1 MELLRGFVAVL
12 LHVSAEH
19 ISKKS
24 RAKRHSYFRRIF
36 RTAFASVELQRDQAG
51 DCIIASSTL
60 GCCVECLGVL
70 EINLGFSDLGLF
82 TALRLEMLV

>member
-1 MELLRGFVAVL
+1 MAIL
-12 LHVSAEH
+12 LHVFAEH

-60 GCCVECLGVL
+60 GCCVNVL